1 MATQPPPP
9 PLAAPAPTEPCP
21 VCGARGGCPLFPAWA
36 SEAKTLYFF
45 EAAKRGQAFAPEVRA
60 FWAAALEHYLRD
72 GKRGLSFAP
81 EELARVF
88 TRRAVLRPL
97 CLARVA
103 AEADARGETAR
114 LAGLSPEAHAASVAA
129 RRGVERGGDAGPRFA
144 AVRWALRTLVL
155 APLAGAWS
163 LVVGHDELAEEQE
176 EQEESDDAGGGAEMR
191 EPRAHLGLLQEVAAA
206 LAQHFTHRL
215 DAERTVLV
223 VSPSSTAGAG
233 AGDGVMGSSGPC
245 TLREACQVAAAD
257 ADGVDGVRGILE
269 GVADQGA

>member
-1 MATQPPPP
+1 MSTQPPS
-9 PLAAPAPTEPCP
+9 APAPTEPCP
-21 VCGARGGCPLFPAWA
+21 VCGARGGCPLFPSWA

-45 EAAKRGQAFAPEVRA
+45 EAAKRGQALAPEVRA
-60 FWAAALEHYLRD
+60 FWAAALEHYLRA
-72 GKRGLSFAP
+72 GKRALSFAP
-81 EELARVF
+81 EELVRVF

-114 LAGLSPEAHAASVAA
+114 LAGLSPEAHAAFVAA
-129 RRGVERGGDAGPRFA
+129 GRGVERGGGAGLRFA

-163 LVVGHDELAEEQE
+163 LVAGHDELAEEEE
-176 EQEESDDAGGGAEMR
+176 EQESDDDAGGAEVR
-191 EPRAHLGLLQEVAAA
+191 EPRAHLGLLQEVATA

-223 VSPSSTAGAG
+223 VSPSAVG

-257 ADGVDGVRGILE
+257 ADSVDGVRGIL
-269 GVADQGA
+269 GGIADHGA